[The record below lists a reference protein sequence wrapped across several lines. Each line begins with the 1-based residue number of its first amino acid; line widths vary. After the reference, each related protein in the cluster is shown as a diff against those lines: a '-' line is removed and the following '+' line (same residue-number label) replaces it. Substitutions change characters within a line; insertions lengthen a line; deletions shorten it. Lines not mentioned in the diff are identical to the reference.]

1 MNKTLTT
8 ETDNF
13 RGASENN
20 SLKIDGYLDPARSYT
35 DLQMADGRV
44 FRLPTEVLLSG
55 FSTGPY
61 AQGEMSVANVSE
73 DNDATEIIPVVEEQ
87 LTVGKRT
94 VATGRIRL
102 QKSVQEYQET
112 LDERLAVQT
121 FDVERIVLNR
131 VVEVVPEER
140 QEGDTTIYPLIEE
153 RLVLTKEFI
162 LKEEI
167 RVTRRNSEK
176 RDTQVVTL
184 QREHMSVERLPV

>member
-13 RGASENN
+13 RGASESN

-55 FSTGPY
+55 FPNGPD
-61 AQGEMSVANVSE
+61 AHGEMSVANGSE